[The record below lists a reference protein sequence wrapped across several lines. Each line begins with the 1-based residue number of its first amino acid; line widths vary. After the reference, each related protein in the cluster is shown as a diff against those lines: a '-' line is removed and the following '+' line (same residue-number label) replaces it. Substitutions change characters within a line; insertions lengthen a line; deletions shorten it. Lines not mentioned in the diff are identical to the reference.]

1 MTIRPV
7 QSQTGWEVLQ
17 ANSGGE
23 PFPLPGGMR
32 VQTSTKESANDLT
45 WMVAE
50 QLGSLGFQV
59 QVEEVE

>member
-7 QSQTGWEVLQ
+7 QNETGWEIMQ
-17 ANSGGE
+17 AHASGE

-32 VQTSTKESANDLT
+32 VKTTTKESANDLT

-50 QLGSLGFQV
+50 QLGSMGFQV
-59 QVEEVE
+59 SIEEVE